1 METITKPKSEGRVAA
16 GKRLVEWNRKK
27 KEDLLKNKAQEPSQ
41 VAVSE
46 NQEPNQVGV
55 SGNQVLSSYMV
66 QYGALAVILLAIGGY
81 IYYTRKQAVVVEP
94 TPEKPEAVPVRKTPR
109 FPLK

>member
-1 METITKPKSEGRVAA
+1 METVTKAKNEGRVAA

-41 VAVSE
+41 VTVSE
-46 NQEPNQVGV
+46 NQEPNQVAV

-81 IYYTRKQAVVVEP
+81 IYYTHKQAAKVEP
-94 TPEKPEAVPVRKTPR
+94 TPEKTAPEKKRKIY
-109 FPLK
+109 LE